1 GMSGAGK
8 SSLLRAGLLPRLTQP
23 GATPGIES
31 WRALT
36 VTPAALGEAPFL
48 GLAQALAAVLPEPAA
63 GDFARPEALARLW
76 SEGSALAPQ
85 PLLAALERA
94 GGAGLLLALDQL
106 EEVFAWPAEARQG
119 FAALLR
125 ALLESGRVWLLATL
139 RSDFYP
145 LLQA

>member
-1 GMSGAGK
+1 
-8 SSLLRAGLLPRLTQP
+8 
-23 GATPGIES
+23 
-31 WRALT
+31 
-36 VTPAALGEAPFL
+36 
-48 GLAQALAAVLPEPAA
+48 
-63 GDFARPEALARLW
+63 
-76 SEGSALAPQ
+76 SALAPQ

-145 LLQA
+145 LLQAEAALLALKSAGRGFDLAPPTAAEIREIVEGP